1 MPETANIGV
10 LQDFTCIG
18 GLAIFLGL
26 LGYKW
31 LRLMRPQAAWN
42 HEGLVASRQYEDID
56 LVAMTAGLSLL
67 LTGIMQPLSQV
78 AAAPVSSP
86 GVNEVAAGIFFQ
98 LLLCCVLL
106 VYLAHVRHLHP
117 VEIFGFSVLR
127 WRPLLTTLLLGLL
140 PMFLLVGSA
149 AVLSND
155 WMQRVAPGARE
166 QELVRVF
173 VETDDMLLRAL
184 IVLAAAVV
192 APVVEEI
199 IFRGFVYGVLK
210 RYTDAPF
217 AALLSGLFFAIIHM
231 HAGSL
236 LPLWVLALVFCAAYE
251 ITGCLLAPMIL
262 HAVFNATSLLG
273 MMLGWNSAS

>member
-1 MPETANIGV
+1 MPEIANIAV
-10 LQDFTCIG
+10 LQDFTCIA
-18 GLAIFLGL
+18 GLAMFLGL

-56 LVAMTAGLSLL
+56 LVAMIAGLALL

-78 AAAPVSSP
+78 AATPATAP
-86 GVNEVAAGIFFQ
+86 GVNEVSAGIFFQ

-106 VYLAHVRHLHP
+106 VYLAHVRHLPP
-117 VEIFGFSVLR
+117 VEIFGFSVVR
-127 WRPLLTTLLLGLL
+127 WRPLLITLLLALI

-149 AVLSND
+149 ALLSNE
-155 WMQRVAPGARE
+155 WMQRVAPGAQE
-166 QELVRVF
+166 QELVRAF
-173 VETDDMLLRAL
+173 VETDDMLLRTL

-192 APVVEEI
+192 APVVEETL
-199 IFRGFVYGVLK
+199 FRGFVYGVLK

-217 AALLSGLFFAIIHM
+217 AALISGLFFAIIHM
-231 HAGSL
+231 HTGSL

-262 HAVFNATSLLG
+262 HAVFNSTSLLG
-273 MMLGWNSAS
+273 MMLGWNNAS